1 LPLISAQPSTKNPI
15 DIGSAHHKN
24 TLKKLVR
31 DLEKDEANAYPFLE
45 PVNWEGKRLW
55 DLKL

>member
-45 PVNWEGKRLW
+45 PVNWEGKRLC
-55 DLKL
+55 DLK